1 MERKK
6 SRHSLTVK
14 GISIF
19 AVAGCLAFSANAKAA
34 AEDFLKEDENI
45 GIADTAVCTGDDWE
59 PARFAGGDL
68 DAYFVRNMRYP
79 EKALKDKQ
87 QASICMFCTIDAA
100 GKLVKTDFVP
110 SSKSELK
117 TEALRLVKSVP
128 EWIPAT
134 MKGKPV
140 ESTPG
145 IWIYF
150 YLDEKGKPVSLAD
163 YKEIVARK
171 EGRENK
177 EGATIV
183 AQIIG
188 VFNKEEDI
196 KGFLALMSG
205 TDAEVANPHVR
216 KACSLLGTNP
226 LVVANGKVYLSGFDW
241 SSVDAASLGEIH
253 VNLNVSI
260 FTFNGKAY
268 DPKPIVWLVSKK

>member
-6 SRHSLTVK
+6 SRHSPILKDMLV
-14 GISIF
+14 F
-19 AVAGCLAFSANAKAA
+19 AVTSGLIFSANVKAA
-34 AEDFLKEDENI
+34 AEDFLKEYENI
-45 GIADTAVCTGDDWE
+45 EIADTAVCTSDDWE

-79 EKALKDKQ
+79 EKVLKDKQ
-87 QASICMFCTIDAA
+87 GVAVCILCTVNAA
-100 GKLVKTDFVP
+100 GKLTKTDFLVP
-110 SSKSELK
+110 SIPEVEA
-117 TEALRLVKSVP
+117 EALRLVKSVP

-205 TDAEVANPHVR
+205 TDAEVANPYVR

-226 LVVANGKVYLSGFDW
+226 LVVANSKVYLSGFDW
-241 SSVDAASLGEIH
+241 SSVDAASLKEIS
-253 VNLNVSI
+253 VDLNVSMFI
-260 FTFNGKAY
+260 FNGKAY
-268 DPKPIVWLVSKK
+268 DPKPIVSLVLKG